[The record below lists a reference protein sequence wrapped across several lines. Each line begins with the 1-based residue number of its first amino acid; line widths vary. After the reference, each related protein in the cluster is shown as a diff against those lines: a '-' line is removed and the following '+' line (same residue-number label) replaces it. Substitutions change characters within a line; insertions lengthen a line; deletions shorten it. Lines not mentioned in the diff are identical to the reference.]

1 MCKNKNFNLATKAK
15 GLILKISKVFSGQ
28 TLLMFVFVLVSFVLV
43 SDGESLI

>member
-28 TLLMFVFVLVSFVLV
+28 TLCINVHVNYLIF
-43 SDGESLI
+43 SLIVNY